1 MKHALNLA
9 VKPALS
15 PAART
20 NAHPPPAADA
30 ADGEADA
37 NANANANA
45 DTHTLIDA
53 LLRSYHG
60 LQSCLLGLGATR
72 SDLRREAELGARRLH
87 GIVHE
92 LAFAADSVG
101 DGRLSQG
108 IRSTAPAAARQP
120 SLSGRE
126 REVLQLLTG
135 GSRSPCIA
143 LRLGICNATV
153 EVHRRNIMRKLNLHT
168 IAGLTKY
175 AVREGLTSL

>member
-1 MKHALNLA
+1 MRPDAIANA
-9 VKPALS
+9 IPNAIPSARRDGDVP
-15 PAART
+15 PAA
-20 NAHPPPAADA
+20 AADA
-30 ADGEADA
+30 ADAGAHA
-37 NANANANA
+37 
-45 DTHTLIDA
+45 LIDA

-60 LQSCLLGLGATR
+60 LQSCLLGLAATH

-92 LAFAADSVG
+92 LAFAASSVG
-101 DGRLSQG
+101 DGRLSRG
-108 IRSTAPAAARQP
+108 IRSTAPAAAARP
-120 SLSGRE
+120 LLSSRE

>member
-1 MKHALNLA
+1 MANA
-9 VKPALS
+9 NGD
-15 PAART
+15 ARRDGD
-20 NAHPPPAADA
+20 APAADA
-30 ADGEADA
+30 ADAGAHA
-37 NANANANA
+37 
-45 DTHTLIDA
+45 LIDA

-60 LQSCLLGLGATR
+60 LQSCLLGLGATH

-92 LAFAADSVG
+92 LAFAADSAG
-101 DGRLSQG
+101 DGRLSRG
-108 IRSTAPAAARQP
+108 IRSTAPAAGTQP
-120 SLSGRE
+120 LLSSRE

-153 EVHRRNIMRKLNLHT
+153 EVHRRNIMRKLNLHS

>member
-1 MKHALNLA
+1 MPSTPQNRY
-9 VKPALS
+9 KP
-15 PAART
+15 PT
-20 NAHPPPAADA
+20 AADA
-30 ADGEADA
+30 ADADA
-37 NANANANA
+37 HA
-45 DTHTLIDA
+45 LIEA
-53 LLRSYHG
+53 LLRSYHS
-60 LQSCLLGLGATR
+60 LQSCLLGLGTTH

-108 IRSTAPAAARQP
+108 IRSAAPGAGAP
-120 SLSGRE
+120 PLLSGRE

-153 EVHRRNIMRKLNLHT
+153 EVHRRNIMRKLNLHS
-168 IAGLTKY
+168 IVGLTKY

>member
-1 MKHALNLA
+1 MPRTVKPTVKHA
-9 VKPALS
+9 VTPTVRPA
-15 PAART
+15 T
-20 NAHPPPAADA
+20 HQPPAADA
-30 ADGEADA
+30 HAHAHADA
-37 NANANANA
+37 HA
-45 DTHTLIDA
+45 LIDA

-60 LQSCLLGLGATR
+60 LQSCLLGLGATH

-87 GIVHE
+87 GIVHA

-101 DGRLSQG
+101 DGRLSLG
-108 IRSTAPAAARQP
+108 MRSAGPTASPHP
-120 SLSGRE
+120 LLSGRE
-126 REVLQLLTG
+126 REVLQLLTD

-168 IAGLTKY
+168 IVGLTKY